1 MMPLEAAARVE
12 IAVHSAPDLAEGN
25 CEPRWIEALELLGAN
40 VREVQGE

>member
-12 IAVHSAPDLAEGN
+12 IAVHSGPDLAEGN
-25 CEPRWIEALELLGAN
+25 DEPRSIEAVELLGAN